1 MTNNSIIYRVSVL
14 IASMAASIIF
24 LSAGTRRVFPE
35 EIFFSRDVAALSAN
49 CIVSSTSSICSSLC
63 CWCLVC
69 IGCIVCICCCW
80 LADCPESGRFVR
92 FADVANGK
100 SIVDGTNGF
109 VQALVVGCG
118 ADTTFTGSG
127 FLFCL
132 DFGIEFL
139 VVCFG

>member
-24 LSAGTRRVFPE
+24 LSAGTRRVFPV
-35 EIFFSRDVAALSAN
+35 EIFLSRDVAPLSAIY
-49 CIVSSTSSICSSLC
+49 IVSSTSSIYSSSC

-69 IGCIVCICCCW
+69 IGCICCCC
-80 LADCPESGRFVR
+80 LADCPESSRFVR

-118 ADTTFTGSG
+118 ADTNFTGSG

-132 DFGIEFL
+132 DLGIEFL